1 MALVMIYSTVA
12 AFHAIVMVSI
22 RQRLAFRPIEFV
34 TMATAGRVE
43 APQLPIWPM
52 TWDEDCDG
60 VLAIVGTAFLIMAPM
75 VIWSGAFHKA
85 WEKNRLIFVGW
96 SLLLLVGLIC
106 AFANEVYVDLWTVGQ
121 FRFCS
126 PGNLPD
132 LSLSSFSLLGR
143 EQPNMSFNESI
154 WNIFSNVSTS
164 PGLPPVCVYPCFD
177 VSWPLRQRSSIK
189 VIYASGTWPST
200 SNYPNVNIG
209 WSLMFTAI
217 ILIAASVSIIAAIF
231 ILKKRYGF
239 TYSDRGR
246 LEINN
251 NVNISTRRRLSR
263 FDYGAKILT
272 GISFFFFVAWIEYT
286 MWPYPYAETFAFIGQ
301 WGQLIATLLVLAF
314 AVYKYIFDPEQE
326 PSATV
331 NKATSSQHQPAPA
344 STNQH
349 QPAPTSTSQHHSQH
363 C

>member
-1 MALVMIYSTVA
+1 
-12 AFHAIVMVSI
+12 
-22 RQRLAFRPIEFV
+22 
-34 TMATAGRVE
+34 
-43 APQLPIWPM
+43 
-52 TWDEDCDG
+52 
-60 VLAIVGTAFLIMAPM
+60 
-75 VIWSGAFHKA
+75 
-85 WEKNRLIFVGW
+85 
-96 SLLLLVGLIC
+96 LLVGMIC
-106 AFANEVYVDLWTVGQ
+106 AFVNEVYVDLWTVGQ

-164 PGLPPVCVYPCFD
+164 PELPPVCVYPCFD

-189 VIYASGTWPST
+189 VISASGTWPST

-246 LEINN
+246 LEINH
-251 NVNISTRRRLSR
+251 NVNISTRRRLWR
-263 FDYGAKILT
+263 FDIGAKILT

-301 WGQLIATLLVLAF
+301 WGQLIATLLALAF
-314 AVYKYIFDPEQE
+314 AVYKYIFDPEQ
-326 PSATV
+326 
-331 NKATSSQHQPAPA
+331 APA
-344 STNQH
+344 STAASIVEQV
-349 QPAPTSTSQHHSQH
+349 AE
-363 C
+363 